1 MISQETWVSI
11 QNGDIEARNK
21 VWEEYQP
28 AVEYIARK
36 LAATLPKHLSIDDL
50 LSAGQFGLLDAIKKF
65 DPDRGFK
72 FETYALTR
80 IRGSMLDDLRSQDWV
95 PRSVRQRDRNIDTAL
110 NELTHYFGRIP
121 TDEEIAGYLEMDV
134 SEVSKAR
141 AIQASNLVYNID
153 QPIDAEGSI
162 TVADSISSDI
172 GDPSSIITLLD
183 IDGVIDAIETLPE
196 REKLT
201 VVLHYSMDMTLAEI
215 GRKFG
220 VTESRVCQIH
230 TKALQSIRQNI
241 ID

>member
-50 LSAGQFGLLDAIKKF
+50 LSAGQFGLLDAINKF

-153 QPIDAEGSI
+153 QPIDIEGSL

-230 TKALQSIRQNI
+230 TKALQSIREHI